1 MTDRK
6 DPMRAFNF
14 KLEMDGVTKAGFRE
28 CSGLDA
34 STDPVDYRE
43 GQEKGNIARKLTG
56 LNKHA
61 NIVLKRG
68 VTDDHSLWD
77 WRKKVIDGKTDRQ
90 HGSIVLCDETGEEK
104 VRWSFVEGWP
114 TKWTGPSFNATSNEV
129 AIESLEIVH
138 EGLTKA

>member
-1 MTDRK
+1 MADRK
-6 DPMRAFNF
+6 DPFRGFNF
-14 KLEMDGVTKAGFRE
+14 KVEMDGVTKAGFQE

-90 HGSIVLCDETGEEK
+90 HGSIVLCDEAGEEK
-104 VRWSFVEGWP
+104 VRWNFVEGWP
-114 TKWTGPSFNATSNEV
+114 TKWTGPSFNATNNAV
-129 AIESLEIVH
+129 AIETLEIVH

>member
-1 MTDRK
+1 MADRK
-6 DPMRAFNF
+6 DPFRGFNF
-14 KLEMDGVTKAGFRE
+14 KIEMDGVTKAGFQE

-77 WRKKVIDGKTDRQ
+77 WRKKVIEGKTDRQ
-90 HGSIVLCDETGEEK
+90 HGSIVLCDEAGEEK
-104 VRWSFVEGWP
+104 VRWNFVEGWP
-114 TKWTGPSFNATSNEV
+114 TKWTGPSFNATNNAV
-129 AIESLEIVH
+129 AIETLEIVH

>member
-1 MTDRK
+1 MADRK
-6 DPMRAFNF
+6 DPFRGFNF
-14 KLEMDGVTKAGFRE
+14 KIEMDGVTKAGFQE

-90 HGSIVLCDETGEEK
+90 HGSIVLCDEAGEEK
-104 VRWSFVEGWP
+104 VRWNFVEGWP
-114 TKWTGPSFNATSNEV
+114 TKWTGPSFNATNNAV
-129 AIESLEIVH
+129 AIETLEIVH